1 MKTFEEFNRD
11 HRKGKRSK
19 DQPQSCQTDVMGSAS
34 RIPESFLEY
43 NGEEIMSNFDGVIIS
58 ETADAIKGKEL
69 FSRYAGW
76 NFNGKVWWQNN
87 LWNCEVWCY
96 GSFQKTF
103 NAETLDEIMSN
114 VCSEYGSD

>member
-1 MKTFEEFNRD
+1 MENKTSITD
-11 HRKGKRSK
+11 KSK
-19 DQPQSCQTDVMGSAS
+19 ALHIADVMGSAS

-43 NGEEIMSNFDGVIIS
+43 DGEEIMSNFDGAIVL
-58 ETADAIKGKEL
+58 ETAEAIKGKEL

-103 NAETLDEIMSN
+103 NAETLNEIMSD

>member
-1 MKTFEEFNRD
+1 MENKTSITD
-11 HRKGKRSK
+11 KSK
-19 DQPQSCQTDVMGSAS
+19 ALHIADVMGSAL

-43 NGEEIMSNFDGVIIS
+43 EGEEIMSNFDGAIVS
-58 ETADAIKGKEL
+58 ETAEAIKGKEL
-69 FSRYAGW
+69 FSRYSGW

-103 NAETLDEIMSN
+103 NAETLDEIMSD